1 MAFGLRNP
9 NFLLVFCTVQ
19 SLALGCLEDSYPI
32 TAGGHGG
39 SRTCTSREESLAS
52 AATNGG
58 VNPAPT
64 KRMSG
69 HFRQGQGGSSTSRIL
84 IFLVKLTHGQ
94 RHSTLTISRTD

>member
-9 NFLLVFCTVQ
+9 SFLLAFCTVQ
-19 SLALGCLEDSYPI
+19 SLALGCLEDSK
-32 TAGGHGG
+32 
-39 SRTCTSREESLAS
+39 ESLAS

-69 HFRQGQGGSSTSRIL
+69 HFRQGQGESSTSRIL
-84 IFLVKLTHGQ
+84 IFIVKLTHGQ